1 MTEVIEQIKVKEI
14 KQGKEKRNVP
24 RLRFRGFEDEWIEKR
39 ISDFLDF
46 YTTNS
51 LSRENLTYEKGEIKN
66 IHYGDIH
73 MKFPVMLDVEKNS
86 IPFINDLVDASK
98 FKCESFCRKGD
109 IIIADASENYE
120 DIGKVVEIVN
130 MGNSKV
136 VAGLHTILGRDNT
149 GTTSVGFKGY
159 IFQSNNVRK
168 QIKVLAAGAKV
179 LGISKSNL
187 SSIRVNIPILQEQKK
202 IAHFFALIDK
212 KIEKQSEKVE
222 ALKTYKKGIMQK
234 IFKQEIR
241 FKDENG
247 REYPEWEEKRL
258 GDIIELK
265 SVRNS
270 NNNVNFILSV
280 SNSKGF
286 ICQDEQ
292 FEDRIVASSNVSN
305 YKVVNKDDF
314 AFNPS
319 RINVGSIARLKYFE
333 QGIVSPMYICFRCK
347 SRLKNDFLEFFLDTY
362 HFNAQVKNKLEGS
375 VRQSLS
381 SDSLCSIKIN
391 LPCLKEQVK
400 IANFLTIINKK
411 IEKEEKKLEKL
422 KVYKKGLLQKMF
434 V

>member
-1 MTEVIEQIKVKEI
+1 MTKVIEQVKTQEI
-14 KQGKEKRNVP
+14 EQGKEKRNVP
-24 RLRFRGFEDEWIEKR
+24 KLRFRGFEDEWEEKT
-39 ISDFLDF
+39 LG
-46 YTTNS
+46 S
-51 LSRENLTYEKGEIKN
+51 LLRFKNGINADKDAYGKGVK
-66 IHYGDIH
+66 
-73 MKFPVMLDVEKNS
+73 
-86 IPFINDLVDASK
+86 FINVL
-98 FKCESFCRKGD
+98 D
-109 IIIADASENYE
+109 ILNNNYITADKI
-120 DIGKVVEIVN
+120 IGKVSIDLDTLNKYIVN
-130 MGNSKV
+130 YGDVLFQRSSETREEVGTANVYLDKESVTFGGFVIRGEKIGEYEPLFMNNLLKSSSARKEITTK
-136 VAGLHTILGRDNT
+136 AGGSTRYNVSQEIL
-149 GTTSVGFKGY
+149 SE
-159 IFQSNNVRK
+159 
-168 QIKVLAAGAKV
+168 VLVKFP
-179 LGISKSNL
+179 S
-187 SSIRVNIPILQEQKK
+187 LQEQKK
-202 IAHFFALIDK
+202 IAQFFTLIDK
-212 KIEKQSEKVE
+212 KIEKQGEKVD

-234 IFKQEIR
+234 IFSREIR